1 MTQHSFLIWLSTA
14 LLISIAVISAC
25 NSTNPSIAPERL
37 SHMTAVREKLKHEMG
52 ERYDQPVAASSDS
65 QLQRGQKL
73 FAQLCAGCHGP
84 RGDGKGH
91 VAEGIAG
98 HPSNF
103 TNPAEAAFYSEQARL
118 QIIRKGISGTPM
130 MGWENVLTEEDI
142 LAVYGYVRS
151 LLVANSAFKKAE

>member
-1 MTQHSFLIWLSTA
+1 MTE
-14 LLISIAVISAC
+14 VRM
-25 NSTNPSIAPERL
+25 RL
-37 SHMTAVREKLKHEMG
+37 QKDLG
-52 ERYDQPVAASSDS
+52 ERYDQPVTAASDS

-91 VAEGIAG
+91 VAEGLAG

-118 QIIRKGISGTPM
+118 QIIRKGVPGTPM
-130 MGWENVLTEEDI
+130 MAWENVLTENDV

-151 LLVANSAFKKAE
+151 LMASQK

>member
-1 MTQHSFLIWLSTA
+1 MKVKLSLILGMMKSFLLSSGVVF
-14 LLISIAVISAC
+14 LFFSCHQQSQPID
-25 NSTNPSIAPERL
+25 PQRL
-37 SHMTAVREKLKHEMG
+37 AHMMAVRRRLEKELG
-52 ERYDQPVAASSDS
+52 ERYDRPVVAASDS

-98 HPSNF
+98 YPSNF
-103 TNPAEAAFYSEQARL
+103 TDPAEAAFYSPQARL
-118 QIIRKGISGTPM
+118 QIIRKGVPGTPM

-142 LAVYGYVRS
+142 LAVYVYVRS
-151 LLVANSAFKKAE
+151 LMVSEK